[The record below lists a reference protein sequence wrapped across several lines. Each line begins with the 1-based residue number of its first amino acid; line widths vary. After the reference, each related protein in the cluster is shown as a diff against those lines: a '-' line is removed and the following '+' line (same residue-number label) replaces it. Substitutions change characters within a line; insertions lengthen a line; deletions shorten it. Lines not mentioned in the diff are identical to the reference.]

1 MATKKSNG
9 TSITSLF
16 ENIEEKGFGELGAED
31 LARLRRVGRRAKL
44 GEDVRRRT
52 RGQHLHDGGHERA
65 RRRARDTP
73 PTRRAP
79 PRSRRAA
86 RGNESSAP
94 RVVIGCSSGRAP
106 RARLESCQPR
116 TRRPP
121 PRQPSSLDRSR
132 ARCRG
137 EHCQQWTFSSMV
149 DTGSS
154 NRTRSEA

>member
-73 PTRRAP
+73 PT
-79 PRSRRAA
+79 
-86 RGNESSAP
+86 GD
-94 RVVIGCSSGRAP
+94 
-106 RARLESCQPR
+106 
-116 TRRPP
+116 
-121 PRQPSSLDRSR
+121 PRQ
-132 ARCRG
+132 G
-137 EHCQQWTFSSMV
+137 
-149 DTGSS
+149 TGAL
-154 NRTRSEA
+154 RDPTGREYREW